1 MMGWRALLLLVLVE
15 VLPRMPCPEASA
27 VDLGCCA
34 LLLLAQISARP
45 ALRLLPWTLVAACL
59 CRRCLSG
66 GDKASAAL
74 TPANALCR
82 DPGSSRGPLDLQ
94 SDALPTDLSRL
105 LLHADAWQWLAA
117 AHESPARAT
126 RGGGA

>member
-15 VLPRMPCPEASA
+15 MLPRMPCPEASA

-34 LLLLAQISARP
+34 LLLVVLLLAQISARL

-66 GDKASAAL
+66 RDKASAAL

-82 DPGSSRGPLDLQ
+82 DPGSSRGPSDLQ
-94 SDALPTDLSRL
+94 SDALPN
-105 LLHADAWQWLAA
+105 
-117 AHESPARAT
+117 
-126 RGGGA
+126 